1 MISIIIPTFNNL
13 EYLKICINSLKKNS
27 TYKNEILLHINEGVD
42 GTLEYAKENN
52 LTYTLSKVNNGMCI
66 GCNAVSKKINYDLI
80 LYSHD
85 DMYFCPGWDSIL
97 IDEFKS
103 LNTNKFY
110 LSSIMIN
117 ADPKLNG
124 HLNLMAGETAKV
136 FDEKKLLS
144 EYKNLSHHDFQGS
157 TWAPHLIHRDIWEKV
172 GGFSEEFSPGA
183 GSDPDLNMKL
193 WNEGVRIFKCLGKSK
208 VYHFGSITMR
218 KKLQI
223 SFKKALRTSNANKI
237 FLLKWGITINFF
249 KKYYL
254 RTNSVYVGELN
265 EPIKNFSYYTDLSK
279 VKMSFLYY
287 KFISLFKNFY

>member
-66 GCNAVSKKINYDLI
+66 GCNAVSKKSNYDLI

-124 HLNLMAGETAKV
+124 HLNLMAGETAEV

-144 EYKNLSHHDFQGS
+144 
-157 TWAPHLIHRDIWEKV
+157 
-172 GGFSEEFSPGA
+172 
-183 GSDPDLNMKL
+183 
-193 WNEGVRIFKCLGKSK
+193 
-208 VYHFGSITMR
+208 
-218 KKLQI
+218 
-223 SFKKALRTSNANKI
+223 
-237 FLLKWGITINFF
+237 
-249 KKYYL
+249 
-254 RTNSVYVGELN
+254 
-265 EPIKNFSYYTDLSK
+265 
-279 VKMSFLYY
+279 
-287 KFISLFKNFY
+287 

>member
-42 GTLEYAKENN
+42 GTLEYAIENN

-66 GCNAVSKKINYDLI
+66 GCNAVSKKSNYDLI

-124 HLNLMAGETAKV
+124 HLNLMAGETAEN
-136 FDEKKLLS
+136 FDEKK
-144 EYKNLSHHDFQGS
+144 
-157 TWAPHLIHRDIWEKV
+157 I
-172 GGFSEEFSPGA
+172 
-183 GSDPDLNMKL
+183 
-193 WNEGVRIFKCLGKSK
+193 
-208 VYHFGSITMR
+208 
-218 KKLQI
+218 
-223 SFKKALRTSNANKI
+223 
-237 FLLKWGITINFF
+237 
-249 KKYYL
+249 
-254 RTNSVYVGELN
+254 
-265 EPIKNFSYYTDLSK
+265 IKR
-279 VKMSFLYY
+279 V
-287 KFISLFKNFY
+287 